1 MIIRTI
7 TCHHSYNHGAMLQA
21 FALIHYL
28 QSLGHDASVI
38 DYWPTYLKDKHR
50 IPPVYN
56 HKVIRWLYLLAKLP
70 SDIKRRRRKLAFHS
84 FFKHFIPVTKEAYQT
99 VEQLRQNPPE
109 ADLYIAGSDQI
120 WNTSFKNGLDAA
132 FYLDFG
138 SPKRK
143 ISYAASFATE
153 ELKNGTA
160 PFVKKLLGNLDSIAI
175 REQSGLQIL
184 EGLGYKGQVVV
195 DPVFLL
201 SPEDWDRFDTMP
213 LAGESYILTYDFEN
227 NGLSV
232 AAVARNLARLYKCKI
247 YSVSPFKQSYA
258 DYDFNEITPG
268 EFVSLVRHAKC
279 VIGNSFHGMAFS
291 MIYGKDF
298 FVVNR
303 SDGLNIRMQD
313 LLNRYG
319 LGERLVNVET
329 SDEQLI
335 KHVDYEKVMKR
346 LSQDI
351 ESSKSFLKH
360 QIELSK

>member
-56 HKVIRWLYLLAKLP
+56 HMVIRWLYLLAKLP
-70 SDIKRRRRKLAFHS
+70 SDINRRRRKQAFNS
-84 FFKHFIPVTKEAYQT
+84 FYKNYIPVTKMAYQT

-109 ADLYIAGSDQI
+109 ANLYIAGSDQI
-120 WNTSFKNGLDAA
+120 WNTSFKNGLDEA

-138 SPKRK
+138 SPKRR
-143 ISYAASFATE
+143 ISYAASFATK
-153 ELKNGTA
+153 ELKNKTE
-160 PFVKKLLGNLDSIAI
+160 PFVKKQLGNLDSIGV
-175 REQSGLQIL
+175 REQSGLQL
-184 EGLGYKGQVVV
+184 LDSLGYKGQLVV

-201 SPEDWDRFDTMP
+201 SPEEWDRFDTMP
-213 LAGESYILTYDFEN
+213 LSGERYILTYDFEY
-227 NGLSV
+227 NGQSV
-232 AAVARNLARLYKCKI
+232 AAVARNLARLYKCEI
-247 YSVSPFKQSYA
+247 YSVSPYKQSYA
-258 DYDFNEITPG
+258 DEVFDEITPG
-268 EFVSLVRHAKC
+268 EFVSLVKHAEC

-291 MIYGKDF
+291 MVYGKDF

-313 LLNRYG
+313 LLNRYS
-319 LGERLVNVET
+319 LGERLVNEET
-329 SDEQLI
+329 LDKQLL
-335 KHVDYEKVMKR
+335 KHIDYDVVMKQ
-346 LSQDI
+346 LSQEI
-351 ESSKSFLKH
+351 ESSKSYLKQ
-360 QIELSK
+360 QIELAR